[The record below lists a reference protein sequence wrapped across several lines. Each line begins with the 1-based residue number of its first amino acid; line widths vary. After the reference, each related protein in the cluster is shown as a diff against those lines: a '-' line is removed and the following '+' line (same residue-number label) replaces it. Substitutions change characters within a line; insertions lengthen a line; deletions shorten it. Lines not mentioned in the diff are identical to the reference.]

1 MIHFPKC
8 FMRTKRSGRGIRGVS
23 FCASSGALY
32 CYRNKFSS
40 QLLIYCSPLY
50 CTACFSNTNPPLL
63 VRFQIFTRLHFTGCQ
78 DSGGRWVKNVY
89 TKFQNCWMGWDM
101 LRVLTGQKVFTLCF
115 FLNFHPQFVC
125 NFLSK

>member
-8 FMRTKRSGRGIRGVS
+8 FMRAKRSGTGIRGVS

-50 CTACFSNTNPPLL
+50 CTACFSKTPTHLSWSGFRFSLL
-63 VRFQIFTRLHFTGCQ
+63 RLKFTGCQ

-89 TKFQNCWMGWDM
+89 TKFQNCWMGYAAGVNRTKSFY
-101 LRVLTGQKVFTLCF
+101 LKF
-115 FLNFHPQFVC
+115 FLNFPSPTIC
-125 NFLSK
+125 L